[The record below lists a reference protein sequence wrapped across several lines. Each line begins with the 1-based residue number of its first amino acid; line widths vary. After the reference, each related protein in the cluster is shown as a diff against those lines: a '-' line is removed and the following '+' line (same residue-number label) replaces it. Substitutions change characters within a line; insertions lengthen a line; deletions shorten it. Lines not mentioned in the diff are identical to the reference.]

1 MDGEGSSRGV
11 HFASDVDLRA
21 PNGTSRLVNG
31 AMSDHDGASNGHT
44 QYDDGALE
52 EDEDDANGDSDIR
65 ANFAPGWNTTQTR
78 PRNGSGSSFPS
89 PLADSATD
97 RMSPDLSLAR
107 IQRPAAPVRTPSH
120 TYAPQRRPPAASQ
133 RESHTVTHP
142 RSSRPRD
149 PATLYQSQERAYVQ
163 RLRQDERSNGYFSP
177 LSSDFWYT
185 DSELEDESPSER
197 RYEGDDIYETS
208 VQVWNPDDTLEPTAE
223 ELKVPENR
231 ERLEWH
237 SMLASVLM
245 GDVVKQE
252 KRRLIG
258 TTEGGEAA
266 ALKAELFIG
275 VRAKNCGR
283 SIAAQKRMIM
293 EAREKADSLIEEVI
307 HFQIRGKNET
317 GKTPLEQVAAMID
330 RWERCEHLWPT
341 YREMVNDKPAVQDEK
356 FTRAWDSL
364 VAWNNITQLINTQ
377 LRILQNWVGNEE
389 LDFGRPMLESSAEA
403 AGIGRETSFLDRI
416 MKEDNLKS
424 LTGESN
430 MLDGLSRV
438 IGKAKKTLI
447 QYAEDFEKRHLP
459 PYVEELL
466 LLIGFPTRLIEEI
479 IGLRLKYAERMKEP
493 VTMMT
498 NQLILQF
505 QSVLQLAVKIKQE
518 YTGISQPEPG
528 WDLPPCMDE
537 NFEQVVLQGLIYY
550 FKLVGWRISANR
562 NTFKEAEILETEW
575 NFVNMIG
582 RYIEGGDIEIAE
594 QFRYAFPPL
603 SHPYL
608 AKSSTA
614 R

>member
-1 MDGEGSSRGV
+1 M
-11 HFASDVDLRA
+11 
-21 PNGTSRLVNG
+21 
-31 AMSDHDGASNGHT
+31 
-44 QYDDGALE
+44 
-52 EDEDDANGDSDIR
+52 
-65 ANFAPGWNTTQTR
+65 
-78 PRNGSGSSFPS
+78 
-89 PLADSATD
+89 AT
-97 RMSPDLSLAR
+97 
-107 IQRPAAPVRTPSH
+107 
-120 TYAPQRRPPAASQ
+120 Q
-133 RESHTVTHP
+133 RESHTGNHN
-142 RSSRPRD
+142 RSTTRRD
-149 PATLYQSQERAYVQ
+149 PTTLYQSQERAYVQ
-163 RLRQDERSNGYFSP
+163 RLRQDERANGYFSP
-177 LSSDFWYT
+177 LSDILDA
-185 DSELEDESPSER
+185 DSELDDESHSER
-197 RYEGDDIYETS
+197 RFEGDDIYETS
-208 VQVWNPDDTLEPTAE
+208 VVVWGPENDMEPTAE

-258 TTEGGEAA
+258 STEGGEAA
-266 ALKAELFIG
+266 ALKAELFMG

-293 EAREKADSLIEEVI
+293 EAREKTDALIEEVI

-317 GKTPLEQVAAMID
+317 GKTPLQQVATMIE

-341 YREMVNDKPAVQDEK
+341 YRDMVGDKPAAQDEK

-493 VTMMT
+493 VSMMT

-528 WDLPPCMDE
+528 WDLPPCMDD
-537 NFEQVVLQGLIYY
+537 NFEQVVLQGLVYY

-575 NFVNMIG
+575 NFVNIIG

-594 QFRYAFPPL
+594 QFRYEFWL
-603 SHPYL
+603 NL
-608 AKSSTA
+608 
-614 R
+614 